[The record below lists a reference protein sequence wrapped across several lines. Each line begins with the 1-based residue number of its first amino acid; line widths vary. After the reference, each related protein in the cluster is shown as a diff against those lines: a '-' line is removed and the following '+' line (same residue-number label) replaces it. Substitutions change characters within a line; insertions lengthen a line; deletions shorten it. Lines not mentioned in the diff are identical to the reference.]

1 MAELVKEA
9 YPDDQICLKS
19 LVDAEFRIVSFLEFD
34 LQVQTPLTFL
44 GRYLMFF
51 ITHDTKRTTKKTVE
65 QVANKFLENMAQ
77 KSVFLQFLP
86 AVQAAAVTVLT
97 VNLFNCEAA
106 ILLKLVRS
114 ADDLLGEKKSA
125 SPLEI
130 WTPEIEKLTKID

>member
-1 MAELVKEA
+1 
-9 YPDDQICLKS
+9 
-19 LVDAEFRIVSFLEFD
+19 
-34 LQVQTPLTFL
+34 
-44 GRYLMFF
+44 MFF

-97 VNLFNCEAA
+97 VNLFTCEAA